1 MEDYSEEEIEEKP
14 SLFKRIF
21 VIIIAIFLLILMLS
35 YFTLFG
41 VRDILEGIAGS
52 HKMQDDKIYF
62 FNKTISFENNSYN
75 RLLEIYD
82 KNLGNE
88 FKACLVG
95 EYDKNYFIY
104 DLYIPKTYEQKPSE
118 VISEPCDSIISL
130 HSHPKMFC
138 IPSQQ
143 DFKTFKQEKSD
154 LMLVMCEKDRFTIY
168 EK

>member
-14 SLFKRIF
+14 SLFKKIF
-21 VIIIAIFLLILMLS
+21 IILIAVFLLILMLS

-41 VRDILEGIAGS
+41 IRDILEGIAGS
-52 HKMQDDKIYF
+52 HKIQNDEIYF
-62 FNKTISFENNSYN
+62 SDKTIYFGNSTYS

-82 KNLGNE
+82 KNLGRE
-88 FKACLVG
+88 FKACLIG
-95 EYDKNYFIY
+95 IYDKDYFIY
-104 DLYIPKTYEQKPSE
+104 DLYIPKTYEQQPSE
-118 VISEPCDSIISL
+118 IISEPCDAIISL

-143 DFKTFKQEKSD
+143 DFKSFKQEKSD
-154 LMLVMCEKDRFTIY
+154 LMLIMCEKDRFTIY

>member
-1 MEDYSEEEIEEKP
+1 MEDYLEEEIEEKP
-14 SLFKRIF
+14 PLFKKIF
-21 VIIIAIFLLILMLS
+21 VIIIAIFLLVLMLS

-41 VRDILEGIAGS
+41 IRDILEGLVGS
-52 HKMQDDKIYF
+52 HKIQDDKIYF
-62 FNKTISFENNSYN
+62 SNKTIHFDNNSYDK
-75 RLLEIYD
+75 LLEIYN
-82 KNLGNE
+82 KNLDKE
-88 FKACLVG
+88 FKACLTGV
-95 EYDKNYFIY
+95 YDKDYFIY
-104 DLYIPKTYEQKPSE
+104 DLYIPKTYEQQPSE

-154 LMLVMCEKDRFTIY
+154 LMLIMCEKDRFTIY